1 MARIPLKGN
10 ISEHAQS
17 SICMYRTNDLEGKVL
32 LTQDYLIFR
41 CTRTK
46 LVKHRL
52 EEQSSVII
60 SSDPKQEQ

>member
-1 MARIPLKGN
+1 
-10 ISEHAQS
+10 
-17 SICMYRTNDLEGKVL
+17 MYRTNDLEGKVL

>member
-1 MARIPLKGN
+1 
-10 ISEHAQS
+10 
-17 SICMYRTNDLEGKVL
+17 MYRTNDLEGKAL
-32 LTQDYLIFR
+32 LTQYHLIFR
-41 CTRTK
+41 CIRTK